1 MKPTHLSASMPASPI
16 PCHPERSRRNP
27 AELNLTSTP
36 RPFSTTR
43 PPLRHAPPH
52 SASILHPQRP
62 TPHPSPKPYR
72 THPAR
77 TPHSHEALL
86 TTATPVSLNEAVLN
100 EAITGLTATPKTL
113 APWLFYDERGSQ
125 LFEDITDLPEYYL
138 TRTERALF
146 RTHADDILREF
157 LTPGAPSTQAFRSPD
172 TFTIAELGAGSA
184 SKTGLLL
191 QAATRLQPEIL
202 YQPIDVS
209 ASALEAAESL
219 AATIPG
225 LHVHPQV
232 ANYVTDPYTLSHV
245 ALDPGAPSSGTASSS
260 PKLSSTDSANPT
272 HDDPTTRTRVL
283 ALYIG
288 SSIGNFS
295 PEEAQSI
302 LRRLRSHLQPGDALL
317 LGADL
322 APSAHKPVA
331 TVLSAYDDAV
341 GVTAAFN
348 LNVLARLNRDLDAD
362 FNLDRFVHRARWNAN
377 ESRIEMHLESLIP
390 QTVHIAGQ
398 RISFA
403 QFETI
408 HTENSHKFTDE
419 ALHHLLTRSG
429 FTPTRTFHDPTR
441 SFALTLAH
449 TL

>member
-1 MKPTHLSASMPASPI
+1 
-16 PCHPERSRRNP
+16 
-27 AELNLTSTP
+27 
-36 RPFSTTR
+36 
-43 PPLRHAPPH
+43 
-52 SASILHPQRP
+52 
-62 TPHPSPKPYR
+62 
-72 THPAR
+72 
-77 TPHSHEALL
+77 L

-100 EAITGLTATPKTL
+100 EALSGLTATPKTL
-113 APWLFYDERGSQ
+113 SPWLFYDERGSQ
-125 LFEDITDLPEYYL
+125 LFEAITELPEYYL

-146 RTHADDILREF
+146 ATHADDILREF
-157 LTPGAPSTQAFRSPD
+157 LTPGAPASRPFSTPD

-184 SKTGLLL
+184 TKTGLLL
-191 QAATRLQPEIL
+191 QAATRLQPNVL

-209 ASALEAAESL
+209 ASALEAAENL

-225 LHVHPQV
+225 LNVHAQV
-232 ANYVTDPYTLSHV
+232 ANYVTEPYTLQHPCTH
-245 ALDPGAPSSGTASSS
+245 ANGNGNGNAHANGHQHGTRS
-260 PKLSSTDSANPT
+260 
-272 HDDPTTRTRVL
+272 RIL

-295 PEEAQSI
+295 PDEANTI

-322 APSAHKPVA
+322 APSAHKPVSTILA
-331 TVLSAYDDAV
+331 AYDDAAR
-341 GVTAAFN
+341 VTADFN
-348 LNVLARLNRDLDAD
+348 LNVLARLNRELDAD
-362 FNLDRFVHRARWNAN
+362 FNLDAFAHRARWNAN

-398 RISFA
+398 GIPFA

-408 HTENSHKFTDE
+408 HTENSYKFTDE
-419 ALHHLLTRSG
+419 ALNTLLTSSG

>member
-1 MKPTHLSASMPASPI
+1 
-16 PCHPERSRRNP
+16 
-27 AELNLTSTP
+27 
-36 RPFSTTR
+36 
-43 PPLRHAPPH
+43 
-52 SASILHPQRP
+52 
-62 TPHPSPKPYR
+62 
-72 THPAR
+72 
-77 TPHSHEALL
+77 L

-100 EAITGLTATPKTL
+100 EALSGLTATPKTL
-113 APWLFYDERGSQ
+113 SPWLFYDDRGSD
-125 LFEDITDLPEYYL
+125 LFEQITDLPEYYL

-146 RTHADDILREF
+146 ATHADDILREF
-157 LTPGAPSTQAFRSPD
+157 LTPGAPATQAFSSPD

-191 QAATRLQPEIL
+191 QAATRLQPDLL

-209 ASALEAAESL
+209 ASALEAAENL
-219 AATIPG
+219 AASIPG
-225 LHVHPQV
+225 LRVHAQV
-232 ANYVTDPYTLSHV
+232 ANYVTEPYTLQH
-245 ALDPGAPSSGTASSS
+245 P
-260 PKLSSTDSANPT
+260 ANGLEPT
-272 HDDPTTRTRVL
+272 RSRVL

-295 PEEAQSI
+295 PDEAHAI

-322 APSAHKPVA
+322 APSARKPVA
-331 TVLSAYDDAV
+331 TILSAYDDAA

-348 LNVLARLNRDLDAD
+348 LNVLTRLNLDLDAD
-362 FNLDRFVHRARWNAN
+362 FNLDAFVHRARWNAN
-377 ESRIEMHLESLIP
+377 ASRIEMHLECLIP

-398 RISFA
+398 RIPFA

-419 ALHHLLTRSG
+419 ALRALLTRSG

>member
-1 MKPTHLSASMPASPI
+1 M
-16 PCHPERSRRNP
+16 
-27 AELNLTSTP
+27 
-36 RPFSTTR
+36 
-43 PPLRHAPPH
+43 
-52 SASILHPQRP
+52 
-62 TPHPSPKPYR
+62 
-72 THPAR
+72 
-77 TPHSHEALL
+77 
-86 TTATPVSLNEAVLN
+86 TTATPASLNEAVLN
-100 EAITGLTATPKTL
+100 EALAGLTATPKTL
-113 APWLFYDERGSQ
+113 SPWLFYDQRGSD
-125 LFEDITDLPEYYL
+125 LFEQITDLPEYYL

-157 LTPGAPSTQAFRSPD
+157 LTPGAPSTQAFPSPD

-209 ASALEAAESL
+209 ASALEAAENL

-225 LHVHPQV
+225 LTVQSQV
-232 ANYVTDPYTLSHV
+232 ANYVTDPYTLSH
-245 ALDPGAPSSGTASSS
+245 AATHLGAPGLDSETWDSHKA
-260 PKLSSTDSANPT
+260 SSTDEPT
-272 HDDPTTRTRVL
+272 RSRVL

-295 PEEAQSI
+295 PNEAHAI

-322 APSAHKPVA
+322 APSDHKPVSTIVA
-331 TVLSAYDDAV
+331 AYDDAA
-341 GVTAAFN
+341 GITAAFN
-348 LNVLARLNRDLDAD
+348 LNVLHRLNRDLDAD
-362 FNLDRFVHRARWNAN
+362 FNLGRFVHRARWNAN
-377 ESRIEMHLESLIP
+377 DSRIEMHLESLIP
-390 QTVHIAGQ
+390 QIVHIAGQ

-419 ALHHLLTRSG
+419 ALTNLLTRSG

>member
-1 MKPTHLSASMPASPI
+1 M
-16 PCHPERSRRNP
+16 
-27 AELNLTSTP
+27 
-36 RPFSTTR
+36 
-43 PPLRHAPPH
+43 
-52 SASILHPQRP
+52 
-62 TPHPSPKPYR
+62 
-72 THPAR
+72 
-77 TPHSHEALL
+77 

-100 EAITGLTATPKTL
+100 EALAGLSATPKTL
-113 APWLFYDERGSQ
+113 SPWLFYDQRGSD
-125 LFEDITDLPEYYL
+125 LFEQITGLPEYYL

-157 LTPGAPSTQAFRSPD
+157 LSPGTRPSPPATQAFSSPATD

-191 QAATRLQPEIL
+191 QAATRLQPGLL

-209 ASALEAAESL
+209 ASALESAEAL
-219 AATIPG
+219 AANIPG
-225 LHVHPQV
+225 LTVQPQV
-232 ANYVTDPYTLSHV
+232 ANYVTDPYTLQHP
-245 ALDPGAPSSGTASSS
+245 ANGLD
-260 PKLSSTDSANPT
+260 
-272 HDDPTTRTRVL
+272 TTRARVL

-295 PEEAQSI
+295 PSEAHSI

-331 TVLSAYDDAV
+331 TILAAYDDAA
-341 GVTAAFN
+341 GVTADFN
-348 LNVLARLNRDLDAD
+348 LNVLHRLNRDLDAD
-362 FNLDRFVHRARWNAN
+362 FNLDAFTHRARWNAN
-377 ESRIEMHLESLIP
+377 DSRIEMHLESLIP

-408 HTENSHKFTDE
+408 HTENSYKFTDE
-419 ALHHLLTRSG
+419 ALTSLLTRSG